1 MKMAPSV
8 MMTGLTAIRLHFSN
22 RFYTGNGVFKTVYLA
37 FAIPVRNGM
46 AFIHI
51 HPFNYSFTQTMDS
64 YLQDIIQKALL
75 TMGLGEDQIPGIQIE
90 TPRDPSHGDAATN
103 IAMLLAKPLRNNP
116 RKIAEEL
123 VHKLDPDPD
132 KIAAVD
138 IAGPGFINFRFSE
151 NYLYNALSQLLQKSG
166 DFGKSDEHR
175 GVRSLVEFV
184 SANPT
189 GPLTVGHGRNAV
201 LGDTVARLLE
211 WTGADVQR
219 EYYFNNAGRQMRVL
233 GQSVQARYLQEL
245 GKDAELP
252 DGGYEGNYIKDIAK
266 RLADEYGDSL
276 LDEKSEAVFKEKA
289 EAAIFEEIRSTLGR
303 MNIVM
308 DSFFN
313 ENSLYEDGSID
324 KVINTFRDKGLAY
337 DKDGAV
343 WFRTTEF
350 GKDKDT
356 VLIKSTGEPTYRL
369 PDIAYHANKL
379 DRGFDLCL
387 DVFGA
392 DHIDTYPD
400 VLSGIEVLGYDR
412 KKVDVLVYQ
421 FVTLVKEGKPY
432 KMSTRKANF
441 VTLDEL
447 MDDVGEDVTR
457 FFFLMRSPNTH
468 LEFDVAQAKEAGEKN
483 PVFYLQYAH
492 ARIQSILRKVEE
504 ITDFKNDPDLSKLT
518 HESEITLIKK
528 MLGFPDTVGL
538 AAAHREPHR
547 VITYL
552 NELASD
558 FTSFYHDCRI
568 IGEDETLMQARTA
581 LARATAI
588 VLANGLSILGI
599 TAPDR
604 M

>member
-1 MKMAPSV
+1 M
-8 MMTGLTAIRLHFSN
+8 N
-22 RFYTGNGVFKTVYLA
+22 E
-37 FAIPVRNGM
+37 
-46 AFIHI
+46 
-51 HPFNYSFTQTMDS
+51 
-64 YLQDIIQKALL
+64 YLQKVIHKALL
-75 TMGLGEDQIPGIQIE
+75 EMEIEENQLPDILIE

-103 IAMLLAKPLRNNP
+103 VAMLLAKPLRNNP
-116 RKIAEEL
+116 RKIAEQL
-123 VHKLDPDPD
+123 VNNLELDPQ
-132 KIAAVD
+132 KVTNAE
-138 IAGPGFINFRFSE
+138 IAGPGFINFRFADD
-151 NYLYNALSQLLQKSG
+151 YLYAGLKQILKNG
-166 DFGKSDEHR
+166 DEYGKSDEQKGKR
-175 GVRSLVEFV
+175 ALVEFV

-211 WTGADVQR
+211 WTGAEVQR

-233 GQSVQARYLQEL
+233 GQSVQVRYMQHL
-245 GKDAELP
+245 GKKAEMP
-252 DGGYEGNYIKDIAK
+252 EGGYEGEYIKDIAIQ
-266 RLADEYGDSL
+266 LADEFGDKL
-276 LDEKSEAVFKEKA
+276 ADEPDEKKFKEKA
-289 EAAIFEEIRSTLGR
+289 ESAIFEDISKTLAR
-303 MNIVM
+303 MNIAM

-313 ENSLYEDGSID
+313 ENTLYEDGSID
-324 KVINTFRDKGLAY
+324 KVVEEFRKKGMAY

-343 WFRTTEF
+343 WFKTTEF
-350 GKDKDT
+350 GKEKDT

-369 PDIAYHANKL
+369 PDIAYHSNKL
-379 DRGFDLCL
+379 ERGFDTCL

-400 VLSGIEVLGYDR
+400 VLSGIEVLGYD
-412 KKVDVLVYQ
+412 KTKIDVLVYQ
-421 FVTLVKEGKPY
+421 FVTLVKDGKPF

-447 MDDVGEDVTR
+447 MDEVGEDVTR

-504 ITDFKNDPDLSKLT
+504 ISNFSDEPNLSLLT
-518 HESEITLIKK
+518 EDAEITLIKK
-528 MLGFPDTVGL
+528 MLSFPSFISQ
-538 AAAHREPHR
+538 AASHREPHR

-568 IGEDETLMQARTA
+568 VSDNEDLMQARSE
-581 LARATAI
+581 LARATAH
-588 VLANGLSILGI
+588 VLANGLEILGI